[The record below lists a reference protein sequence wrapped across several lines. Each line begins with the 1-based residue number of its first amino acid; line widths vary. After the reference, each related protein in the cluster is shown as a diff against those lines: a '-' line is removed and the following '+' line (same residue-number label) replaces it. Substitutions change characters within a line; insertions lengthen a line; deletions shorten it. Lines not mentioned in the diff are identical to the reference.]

1 MWYTGYMEQE
11 KKALTPANILM
22 ATGGQKEVITADFD
36 PLKGVCDAV
45 FAGRDLAP
53 KTLKDRHLHL
63 AVFFEWF
70 KSAGYAMSPDVYVN
84 WKQYLA
90 NDKRLTPS
98 RKNSYLVSVKQL
110 VYYLIRTGL
119 LDRDIT
125 IGVPYFKFTREPR
138 SSALKQRDVGRI
150 FAYIRCIKDA
160 YERATLDVL
169 FCLLVYQAL
178 REGEIRGLR
187 WEDVDMEDKRI
198 RLRNTKKKTD
208 EAPKIHTE
216 TEKALRKLKRF
227 PGPGWNDAPVL
238 LSKERKPIKTW
249 RQTKRLMDV
258 VLKPLLIEAKPHDFR
273 AMAITRAAKES
284 LILAQDLA
292 RHSAPSVT
300 SGYIVG
306 RKEALDEYMRRGK
319 RRVVAKKRRKAVKKR
334 GEKRKVGAKVRK
346 RKVRK

>member
-36 PLKGVCDAV
+36 PLEGVCDAV

-138 SSALKQRDVGRI
+138 SSVLKQRDVGRI

-160 YERATLDVL
+160 YERATLEVL
-169 FCLLVYQAL
+169 FCLLVYDAI
-178 REGEIRGLR
+178 REGEIRGLK
-187 WEDVDMEDKRI
+187 WEQVDMKNKKI
-198 RLRNTKKKTD
+198 LLHNTKKKTD
-208 EAPKIHTE
+208 EPLRIDDKTVD
-216 TEKALRKLKRF
+216 ALKKLQRF
-227 PGPGWNDAPVL
+227 PGPEWKNTPVI
-238 LSKERKPIKTW
+238 LSKDGKPMTTW

-273 AMAITRAAKES
+273 AMAITRAAKKS
-284 LILAQDLA
+284 LVLAQDLA

-306 RKEALDEYMRRGK
+306 RQEALEEYKSRRK
-319 RRVVAKKRRKAVKKR
+319 RRVAAKKRRKAVKKR
-334 GEKRKVGAKVRK
+334 GAKRKVGAKARK